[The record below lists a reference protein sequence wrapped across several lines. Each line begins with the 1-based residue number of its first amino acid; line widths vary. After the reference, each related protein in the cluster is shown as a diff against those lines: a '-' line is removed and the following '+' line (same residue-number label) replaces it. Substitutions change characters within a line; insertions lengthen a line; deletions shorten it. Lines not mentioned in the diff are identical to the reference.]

1 METQDVFLH
10 AFTWP
15 SVHERGARL
24 RRRSIEVGPE
34 FELRFGH
41 YLVDL
46 VDDAP

>member
-1 METQDVFLH
+1 VR
-10 AFTWP
+10 
-15 SVHERGARL
+15 ERGARL

-46 VDDAP
+46 GDDGQ